1 MSERIVLLS
10 DFDGTVVEVD
20 TGAYVLTEFANG
32 DWQHFE
38 DQFRRGE
45 ISFEECLTSE
55 FGMIT
60 HRKDEILKKLEM
72 VSIRPYFVDV
82 VSYCQD
88 NRIELKLVSGGLDFC
103 IKHIL
108 ERNKLKVDVICP
120 KTTFT
125 REGLKLE
132 FPKLSD
138 EASFSFKDDTVRSYR
153 RGNYYVVYVGDG
165 YADYYAL
172 KEADLRFVMKDSES
186 AKLLHASKLEFMEV
200 TDFEPVL
207 NTLAN
212 NRNLKRSNSSS
223 SRGLHLNR

>member
-1 MSERIVLLS
+1 MPERIVVLS
-10 DFDGTVVEVD
+10 DFDGTVVEID

-32 DWQHFE
+32 DWQRLEH
-38 DQFRRGE
+38 QFMNGE
-45 ISFEECLTSE
+45 ISFEECLRSQ

-60 HRKDEILKKLEM
+60 HPKDEIVKKVET

-82 VSYCQD
+82 VNYCHD
-88 NRIELKLVSGGLDFC
+88 NGIELKLVSGGLDFC

-108 ERNKLKVDVICP
+108 ERNKLEVDVICP
-120 KTTFT
+120 RTTFT
-125 REGLKLE
+125 CEGLKLE

-138 EASFSFKDDTVRSYR
+138 VKSFSFKDDTVRSYR
-153 RGNYYVVYVGDG
+153 RGNYSVLYVGDG

-172 KEADLRFVMKDSES
+172 KEANLRFVMKDSVS
-186 AKLLHASKLEFMEV
+186 AELFHASKLECTEV

-212 NRNLKRSNSSS
+212 DRNLMRAN
-223 SRGLHLNR
+223 